1 MSIKNFT
8 IKSFIFASLA
18 LFFISCSDN
27 EEETNGFD
35 TSIVGGYVLNSGSW
49 GQNNSTL
56 SYYDTDN
63 ATLTSS
69 VFETQNDGLNLG
81 DTGEDILIYG
91 NKMYISVSTSGI
103 IYITDKTGKEISS
116 IIYNPNG
123 TALNPRHFA
132 SSGGYVYA
140 SYYGG
145 YVARID
151 TTTNAIDKQVA
162 VGSYPEE
169 IAVSGENLYVTNSRT
184 DSTISVID
192 LTTFTKTEDITVV
205 LNPTVIRAD
214 GNGNLFVISM
224 GNYGTILNTLQRIY
238 SDNTVETIGNGTLIA
253 LNPAKTKLYN
263 IYAQYGASNIYYTVY
278 DISSKSIETSPFV
291 SSTTAS
297 GFAADPYSISVN
309 PKDGNVFIGVSDY
322 SSESSMYIVDPS
334 TGDLASSFT
343 TGGINPVGIYFLS
356 E

>member
-1 MSIKNFT
+1 
-8 IKSFIFASLA
+8 
-18 LFFISCSDN
+18 
-27 EEETNGFD
+27 
-35 TSIVGGYVLNSGSW
+35 
-49 GQNNSTL
+49 
-56 SYYDTDN
+56 
-63 ATLTSS
+63 
-69 VFETQNDGLNLG
+69 
-81 DTGEDILIYG
+81 
-91 NKMYISVSTSGI
+91 
-103 IYITDKTGKEISS
+103 
-116 IIYNPNG
+116 
-123 TALNPRHFA
+123 
-132 SSGGYVYA
+132 
-140 SYYGG
+140 
-145 YVARID
+145 
-151 TTTNAIDKQVA
+151 
-162 VGSYPEE
+162 
-169 IAVSGENLYVTNSRT
+169 
-184 DSTISVID
+184 
-192 LTTFTKTEDITVV
+192 
-205 LNPTVIRAD
+205 
-214 GNGNLFVISM
+214 LFVISM